1 MNLLKR
7 VLPIARTAA
16 KALPYLSIGA
26 LALGAAAPALAAA
39 AGALPGIGPTM
50 TAVKNGSIGIG
61 TAGAVGGVAIKSL
74 LFHHDNRGDWTHTV
88 QGLALS
94 ACGGAVAANAAAI
107 ATLGGAGA
115 LLVR

>member
-1 MNLLKR
+1 MQISER
-7 VLPIARTAA
+7 VLSVARGAA

-26 LALGAAAPALAAA
+26 LALGAASPALAAA
-39 AGALPGIGPTM
+39 GAALPGIGPTM
-50 TAVKNGSIGIG
+50 TAIQNGSIGIG
-61 TAGAVGGVAIKSL
+61 TAGAIGGVAIKSL
-74 LFHHDNRGDWTHTV
+74 MFHHDNRGDWTHTV
-88 QGLALS
+88 QGMALS